1 MNGEVMPLIQD
12 VFKKEIAQLVTE
24 EIHKIAQEF
33 SIIITTTESDII
45 DLLTVPPDFSLGQ
58 AALPCFPFAKILK
71 QSPNKIAELIAKNI
85 NLKSNKYIHEALSVN
100 AYLNIKVNFNNL
112 FNHYLNKLEENS
124 SFKQEFLEESEKDK
138 IVVEYSQPN
147 THKAMH
153 VGHLRCLVLGDAV
166 CNLLDYAGHTAI
178 RATYPGDIGTH
189 VAKIVWYLTHPT
201 PKLLPQENKAQWLGE
216 MYAKADETLK
226 ALKNTGQEPQI
237 KLDISEILR
246 QINTKSGEYYELWHK
261 TREWSLDYLRGIY
274 AWLSSHFDVWYFES
288 ECEEPSKKLVLQKF
302 AEGFFVKD
310 NGAIGIDLSAWKL
323 GFAMYL
329 KSDGNGLYLTK
340 DLDLI
345 SKKFSDP
352 SVTKSIYIVD
362 ARQKFHF
369 DQLFKTAELMGYA
382 QAKKS
387 MHLSYE
393 TVNTEQG
400 TPFSSRE
407 LNGLG
412 LLELKEKMEA
422 KVTSEYLER
431 YRNQWS
437 EQEILETA
445 KNVTIGALKYG
456 MLRVD
461 NNTQIHFS
469 LNEWLR
475 LDGETGPYL
484 QYVHARC
491 SSILDKLGAYEKKF
505 EPEFTKKEEHELFF
519 LIARFNEVA
528 LQSATQCRPSIIAN
542 YLYDVAKNFNR
553 FYEACSIRESE
564 GAIKNTRLALVF
576 MTKNAIYQGLK
587 LLGIPAPNRM

>member
-1 MNGEVMPLIQD
+1 MPILHD
-12 VFKKEIAQLVTE
+12 VFKKEISQIVLQELHNIDQQVTLKE
-24 EIHKIAQEF
+24 E
-33 SIIITTTESDII
+33 DISN
-45 DLLTVPPDFSLGQ
+45 LLSTPPDFALGQ
-58 AALPCFPFAKILK
+58 AALPCFPFAKALK
-71 QSPNKIAELIAKNI
+71 QPPNKIAETLASKI
-85 NLKSNKYIHEALSVN
+85 NAANNKFILRAQNVN
-100 AYLNIKVNFNNL
+100 AYLNFYVNFSSL
-112 FNHYLNKLEENS
+112 FLHFLSKNELKE
-124 SFKQEFLEESEKDK
+124 EFLKESEKEK

-166 CNLLDYAGHTAI
+166 SNLLEYAGHNI
-178 RATYPGDIGTH
+178 VRATYPGDIGTH
-189 VAKIVWYLTHPT
+189 VAKIIWYLTHPT
-201 PKLLPQENKAQWLGE
+201 KKELPSTDKAQWLGH

-226 ALKNTGQEPQI
+226 ATKGTEQEEQI
-237 KLDISEILR
+237 KKDIAEILK
-246 QINTKSGEYYELWHK
+246 QISQKSGHYYELWRE
-261 TREWSLDYLRGIY
+261 TREWSLDYLKGIY
-274 AWLSSHFDVWYFES
+274 NWLNAHFDVWYFES
-288 ECEEPSKKLVLQKF
+288 ECDEPSKELVKKKYE
-302 AEGFFVKD
+302 EGFFVKD
-310 NGAIGIDLSAWKL
+310 NGAIGIDLSPWKL

-329 KSDGNGLYLTK
+329 KSDGNGLYQTK

-345 SKKFSDP
+345 SRKFADP
-352 SVTKSIYIVD
+352 TVTKSIYVVD

-369 DQLFKTAELMGYA
+369 DQLFKTAELMGYP
-382 QAKKS
+382 QAAKS
-387 MHLSYE
+387 QHLSYE

-431 YRNQWS
+431 YRSQWS
-437 EQEILETA
+437 DYDIQETA

-491 SSILDKLGAYEKKF
+491 SSILQKLGSHPQNF
-505 EPEFTKKEEHELFF
+505 TPELTQKEEQELFF
-519 LIARFNEVA
+519 FIARFNEFA
-528 LQSATQCRPSIIAN
+528 LQAATQCRPSILAN
-542 YLYDVAKNFNR
+542 YLYDIAKNFNR
-553 FYEACSIRESE
+553 FYEACSIKDSTGNSRD
-564 GAIKNTRLALVF
+564 TRLAIVYL
-576 MTKNAIYQGLK
+576 TKKAIYHGLQ
-587 LLGIPAPNRM
+587 LLGIPAPEKM